1 MEKVQDQDQTIE
13 VFENDMQL
21 YLSMFCEEQG
31 IEDMKK
37 ESQAVWNSCLRY
49 IYKHVF
55 KNTDSLKQSNNIYNI
70 NNNIP
75 STYNSYN
82 YDMVLKVL
90 DIYIFDMCMRYD
102 KEVSIIGFSTLTGID
117 EGVIYDWGNG
127 STKLS
132 DASIQIYKKLNQF
145 REESLSN
152 KLATGNKNPVGV
164 LAILNRHYQWNMPG
178 VSRESASKQTLSAAE
193 LPKLQSVSS
202 NCTMIES
209 AEIGADQT
217 KEQINV
223 ENKG

>member
-1 MEKVQDQDQTIE
+1 MEKVQDQENTIE
-13 VFENDMQL
+13 VFENDIQL
-21 YLSMFCEEQG
+21 YLSMFCEENG

-70 NNNIP
+70 NNPIP
-75 STYNSYN
+75 SNYNSYN

-117 EGVIYDWGNG
+117 ESIIYDWGNG
-127 STKLS
+127 ESGKLS
-132 DASIQIYKKLNQF
+132 PLSSKIYKKLNEF

-152 KLATGNKNPVGV
+152 KLVTGKQNPVGILGV
-164 LAILNRHYQWNMPG
+164 LNRHYQWNMPG
-178 VSRESASKQTLSAAE
+178 VSREQANKNTLTAAE
-193 LPKLQSVSS
+193 LPKLGGNAPELVQ
-202 NCTMIES
+202 IE
-209 AEIGADQT
+209 Q
-217 KEQINV
+217 KEDI
-223 ENKG
+223 